1 MSFST
6 MLPTNTRLPSGENAA
21 PCDQWPMGA
30 SAKRERSMPLTRSS
44 TSLPASAKKGESL
57 SLLLPIVTLP
67 AGVTVLPWIV
77 KTDTV
82 PSPRLATSARV
93 PWRVI
98 ETPAGF
104 LPVSSVAMTFGGV
117 DVRSTTDIV
126 LLGIRLVGSL
136 GSSFSLAVTSA
147 SDSSGV
153 TATLKGG
160 PTTLP
165 GTSTSAITFGGQ
177 LLMSMTVNVSGGG
190 LFTTVATPLTS
201 VTLLSL
207 VESKSCP
214 CAAGTRTSTASR
226 TTTVASRGGFIGVL
240 PIGDGRRIEDQ
251 VPSTNARYTAP
262 HDSRS
267 SVDHCARPRR
277 CRDRRARHRL
287 AAYAAAVSA
296 QPHQPVAARG
306 RRRLDHHGHGCRAR
320 RHARPVGAHLRD
332 APRRPARPSRAR
344 HAFPSGPHRQRGLAH
359 GAVED
364 RALVHAG
371 GVALRAVRLAQPRG
385 GRLRAAPRAFPAS
398 RLRPRGARAAR
409 PARQSLSEPRAR
421 GADRV
426 PAHPRGR
433 FDHDRPPRVSRAGRA
448 WSRARARVPLGRG
461 RPGAD
466 RRRSG
471 ASEDHDQ
478 RQRLV
483 RAALAQSTP
492 ALSRLARP
500 LPADVAGHAG
510 AAVARPAV
518 SRPARAARPA
528 ARPSRGASGRG
539 AGRAGRAAYGGR
551 AGPRALAARAR
562 QPSAELCPRRS
573 ARAPALPR
581 GRGARGPPRGRRW
594 RPPVPQGLTVTGVDP
609 RVQAKDEGRYQESGR
624 PGSRVFM
631 VHSV

>member
-1 MSFST
+1 M
-6 MLPTNTRLPSGENAA
+6 
-21 PCDQWPMGA
+21 
-30 SAKRERSMPLTRSS
+30 
-44 TSLPASAKKGESL
+44 
-57 SLLLPIVTLP
+57 I
-67 AGVTVLPWIV
+67 
-77 KTDTV
+77 
-82 PSPRLATSARV
+82 
-93 PWRVI
+93 
-98 ETPAGF
+98 
-104 LPVSSVAMTFGGV
+104 FGGV
-117 DVRSTTDIV
+117 AFKSTTDIV
-126 LLGIRLVGSL
+126 LLGIRLVGSP
-136 GSSFSLAVTSA
+136 GSSVSLAVTSA

-165 GTSTSAITFGGQ
+165 GTSTSATTFGGQ
-177 LLMSMTVNVSGGG
+177 LLRSMTVNVSGGG
-190 LFTTVATPLTS
+190 LFTVVATPLTS

-207 VESKSCP
+207 VESRSCP
-214 CAAGTRTSTASR
+214 CATGTMTRTTSR
-226 TTTVASRGGFIGVL
+226 ATTVASRNGFIACPPGVS
-240 PIGDGRRIEDQ
+240 IAVRVDRRRIEDQ

-262 HDSRS
+262 HDTRP

-277 CRDRRARHRL
+277 RRERRARHRL
-287 AAYAAAVSA
+287 AAHAAAVSA

-306 RRRLDHHGHGCRAR
+306 RRRLDHRGHGRRAR

-332 APRRPARPSRAR
+332 VPRRPARASRAR
-344 HAFPSGPHRQRGLAH
+344 HTLPSGPHRQRGLAH

-371 GVALRAVRLAQPRG
+371 RVALRAVRLAQPRG

-448 WSRARARVPLGRG
+448 RSRARARVPLGRG

-492 ALSRLARP
+492 ALSRLTRP
-500 LPADVAGHAG
+500 LPADAAGHAG

-518 SRPARAARPA
+518 PRPAREARRA

-551 AGPRALAARAR
+551 AGARALPARAR

-594 RPPVPQGLTVTGVDP
+594 RPPVPQGLTRPCP
-609 RVQAKDEGRYQESGR
+609 RPRRRLTRRVVRR
-624 PGSRVFM
+624 RGSRR
-631 VHSV
+631 SRASRRTTP

>member
-82 PSPRLATSARV
+82 PSPRLATSASV

-104 LPVSSVAMTFGGV
+104 LPVSSVAMIFGGV
-117 DVRSTTDIV
+117 AFKSTTDIV
-126 LLGIRLVGSL
+126 LLGIRLVGSP
-136 GSSFSLAVTSA
+136 GSSVSLAVTSA

-165 GTSTSAITFGGQ
+165 GTSTSATTFGGQ
-177 LLMSMTVNVSGGG
+177 LLRSMTVNVSGGG
-190 LFTTVATPLTS
+190 LFTVVATPLTS

-207 VESKSCP
+207 VESRSCP
-214 CAAGTRTSTASR
+214 CATGTMTRTTSR
-226 TTTVASRGGFIGVL
+226 ATTVASRNGFIACPPGVS
-240 PIGDGRRIEDQ
+240 IAVRVDRRRIEDQ

-262 HDSRS
+262 HDTRP

-277 CRDRRARHRL
+277 RRERRARHRL
-287 AAYAAAVSA
+287 AAHAAAVSA
-296 QPHQPVAARG
+296 QPHHPVAARG
-306 RRRLDHHGHGCRAR
+306 RRRLDHRGHGRRAR

-332 APRRPARPSRAR
+332 VPRRPARASRAR
-344 HAFPSGPHRQRGLAH
+344 HALPSGPHRQRGLAH

-371 GVALRAVRLAQPRG
+371 GVALRAGRLAQPRG

-448 WSRARARVPLGRG
+448 WSRARARV
-461 RPGAD
+461 
-466 RRRSG
+466 
-471 ASEDHDQ
+471 
-478 RQRLV
+478 
-483 RAALAQSTP
+483 
-492 ALSRLARP
+492 
-500 LPADVAGHAG
+500 
-510 AAVARPAV
+510 
-518 SRPARAARPA
+518 
-528 ARPSRGASGRG
+528 
-539 AGRAGRAAYGGR
+539 
-551 AGPRALAARAR
+551 
-562 QPSAELCPRRS
+562 
-573 ARAPALPR
+573 
-581 GRGARGPPRGRRW
+581 
-594 RPPVPQGLTVTGVDP
+594 
-609 RVQAKDEGRYQESGR
+609 
-624 PGSRVFM
+624 
-631 VHSV
+631 